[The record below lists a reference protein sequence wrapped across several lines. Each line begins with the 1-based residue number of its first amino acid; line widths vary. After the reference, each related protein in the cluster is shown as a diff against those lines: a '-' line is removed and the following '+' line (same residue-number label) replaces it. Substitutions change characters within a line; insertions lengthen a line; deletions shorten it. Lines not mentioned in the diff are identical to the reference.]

1 MNTTFDFVCLKSKI
15 NISIPT
21 MVNVVLDNG
30 RPIKNKVLPIMHKA
44 HTHLVKN
51 IIKTLI
57 QSFQVE
63 QNHCSTNLHTDL
75 DLVNIS
81 THLYII

>member
-1 MNTTFDFVCLKSKI
+1 MLAYICTT
-15 NISIPT
+15 N
-21 MVNVVLDNG
+21 
-30 RPIKNKVLPIMHKA
+30 
-44 HTHLVKN
+44 LVKN

-75 DLVNIS
+75 DLVDVA
-81 THLYII
+81 TYLIIII